1 MADLVKK
8 SEAGRLPALQ
18 LNQKEFLQAFSPVK
32 CVKAFQADIIPL
44 DCARRS
50 DVPTLIDIKKQ
61 YGEDYLTGFVCLWIT
76 EILDYYGK
84 KYPSENVIKT
94 CASDCLKGR
103 LYLNIADINLIFGD
117 IRRTASDIN
126 MPRIVKAFE
135 DYCAERAASY
145 YEKRLREDDV
155 LKKHGYAK
163 KPVPDGDFS
172 EKLANAVIERQM
184 EQAKKD
190 ADLEL
195 LKLNQDYQL
204 HEVLKKITKTTGSPE
219 S

>member
-1 MADLVKK
+1 MADLVKR
-8 SEAGRLPALQ
+8 SEAGSKPALQ
-18 LNQKEFLQAFSPVK
+18 FNQKEFLQAFSPLK
-32 CVKAFQADIIPL
+32 CVTAFESDLTPL
-44 DCARRS
+44 DCAKRT
-50 DVPTLIDIKKQ
+50 DIPTLIDIKNK

-117 IRRTASDIN
+117 LRRTALDIN
-126 MPRIVKAFE
+126 MPRIVKAFA
-135 DYCAERAASY
+135 DYATERAASF

-155 LKKHGYAK
+155 IKKHGFIPKSIDDIATK
-163 KPVPDGDFS
+163 TA
-172 EKLANAVIERQM
+172 ETMLENQL
-184 EQAKKD
+184 EQAKKE

-195 LKLNQDYQL
+195 WELNRKYHLKNLLDTFNA
-204 HEVLKKITKTTGSPE
+204 KKD
-219 S
+219 